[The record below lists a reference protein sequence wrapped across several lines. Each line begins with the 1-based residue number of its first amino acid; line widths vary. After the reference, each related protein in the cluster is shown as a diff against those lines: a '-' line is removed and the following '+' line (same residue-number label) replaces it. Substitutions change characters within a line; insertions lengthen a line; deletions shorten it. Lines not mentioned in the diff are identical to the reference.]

1 MAEIEFSALSR
12 SCLKRRNPDA
22 DALQRQITAYQSE
35 RNAAGVTIDWRFS
48 THDARTKLH
57 RFYPCLSN
65 IDRVPEVIPCCNS
78 MQCPSKRK
86 SANTVDAGQQTPS
99 AKVWVTFLNAA
110 TGHYPGAEGAK
121 LTTMIDIEIPHIAR
135 ELHLAGEQVK
145 ATVGLLDDGAT
156 VPFIARYRKEHT
168 SSLDEVAITSIRD
181 RLSQLRE
188 LRDRR
193 EAILASLE
201 KRGLLSQE
209 LRKAILSAQSMA
221 VLEDTYLPH
230 RPKRRTRAAVARERG
245 LEPLALRLWGQGDFD
260 VATAAD
266 EYVNPQAGVDNAKE
280 ALSGARDIIAEW
292 VSEDSTARRRIRE
305 LFWSQGIISATV
317 TAGTVPAGKDAAAAK
332 YRDYFD
338 WREPIASA
346 PSHRILAML
355 RGEKESLLSVHIAPP
370 VSSATAILERLFVRA
385 ETEAAQ
391 QIGLAIRDRYKPLLE
406 SALETEVRKA
416 ARVRAEDTAI
426 GVFADNMRELLLAPA
441 LGQQNTLA
449 LDPGFRSGCKLVCLD
464 RQGHLLHHDT
474 VYPLLGERGEQES
487 ARKILLLCRQYHI
500 EVIAVGNGTAGR
512 ETQAFL
518 RTLGLD
524 PQIAVVMVNESGA
537 SVYSASEAARTEFPD
552 QDITVR
558 GAVSIGRRLMDPLAE
573 LVKID
578 PKSIGVGQYQHDV
591 DQKALKQRLDDVVV
605 SCVNQVGVE
614 LNTASRELLSYV
626 SGLGP
631 RLANAIVE
639 YRNRNGPFTSRY
651 ALQKVPRLGPRAFE
665 QAAGFLRIRAG
676 VQPLDASAVHPES
689 YPVVEA
695 IARDLGR
702 PLDELLGDAA
712 IGGQIDPSRYVSDQ
726 IGLPTLND
734 IVAELARP
742 GRDPRQEFEPFD
754 FAAGVHR
761 IEDLTVGMKLPG
773 VITNVTG
780 FGAFVD
786 VGVHQDGLVHISQLA
801 EGFVSNPSDVV
812 KVQQRVWVTVL
823 EVDLE
828 RKRIALSLK

>member
-1 MAEIEFSALSR
+1 MR
-12 SCLKRRNPDA
+12 
-22 DALQRQITAYQSE
+22 
-35 RNAAGVTIDWRFS
+35 
-48 THDARTKLH
+48 
-57 RFYPCLSN
+57 
-65 IDRVPEVIPCCNS
+65 
-78 MQCPSKRK
+78 
-86 SANTVDAGQQTPS
+86 SANIVDAGQRTPS
-99 AKVWVTFLNAA
+99 AKVWVTFLNEA
-110 TGHYPGAEGAK
+110 TGHYPSAEGAK

-135 ELHLAGEQVK
+135 ELDLAGEQVE

-168 SSLDEVAITSIRD
+168 GSLDEVAITSIRD

-201 KRGLLSQE
+201 KRGLLSEE
-209 LRKAILSAQSMA
+209 LRKAVLSAESMA
-221 VLEDTYLPH
+221 VLEDAYLPY
-230 RPKRRTRAAVARERG
+230 RPKRRTRAAIARERG
-245 LEPLALRLWGQGDFD
+245 LESLALRLWGQGDFD
-260 VATAAD
+260 VAIAVD
-266 EYVNPQAGVDNAKE
+266 EYVNPQTGVDNVKE

-292 VSEDSTARRRIRE
+292 VNEDSTARRDIRE
-305 LFWSQGIISATV
+305 LFWSQGAISATV
-317 TAGTVPAGKDAAAAK
+317 TSGKDAEAAK

-338 WREPIASA
+338 WQEPIASA

-370 VSSATAILERLFVRA
+370 VSSATAILERIFVRA

-406 SALETEVRKA
+406 SAMETEIRKA

-441 LGQQNTLA
+441 LGQKNILA

-474 VYPLLGERGEQES
+474 VYPLLGERGEEES
-487 ARKILLLCRQYHI
+487 ARKILLLCSQYRI
-500 EVIAVGNGTAGR
+500 EAIAVGNGTAGR

-518 RTLGLD
+518 RTLELD

-639 YRNRNGPFTSRY
+639 YRNRNGPFTSRD
-651 ALQKVPRLGPRAFE
+651 ALKKVPRLGPKAFE
-665 QAAGFLRIRAG
+665 QAAGFLRIREGA
-676 VQPLDASAVHPES
+676 QPLDASAVHPES

-734 IVAELARP
+734 IVEELARP

>member
-1 MAEIEFSALSR
+1 
-12 SCLKRRNPDA
+12 
-22 DALQRQITAYQSE
+22 
-35 RNAAGVTIDWRFS
+35 
-48 THDARTKLH
+48 
-57 RFYPCLSN
+57 
-65 IDRVPEVIPCCNS
+65 
-78 MQCPSKRK
+78 
-86 SANTVDAGQQTPS
+86 
-99 AKVWVTFLNAA
+99 
-110 TGHYPGAEGAK
+110 
-121 LTTMIDIEIPHIAR
+121 MIDIAIPQITRELQLAR
-135 ELHLAGEQVK
+135 EQVE

-156 VPFIARYRKEHT
+156 VPFIARYRKEIT
-168 SSLDEVAITSIRD
+168 GSLDEVAITSIRD
-181 RLSQLRE
+181 RLAQLRE

-193 EAILASLE
+193 EAILASLG
-201 KRGLLSQE
+201 KRGLLNEE
-209 LRKAILSAQSMA
+209 LRKAVLSAETMA
-221 VLEDTYLPH
+221 VLEDTYLPY
-230 RPKRRTRAAVARERG
+230 RPKRRTRAAIARERG

-260 VATAAD
+260 VTRAAG
-266 EYVNPQAGVDNAKE
+266 EYINLPAGVESVEE
-280 ALSGARDIIAEW
+280 ALSGARDIIAER
-292 VSEDSTARRRIRE
+292 VSEWPTARREIRK
-305 LFWSQGIISATV
+305 LFWSEGTISATV
-317 TAGTVPAGKDAAAAK
+317 ASGKDAAATK
-332 YRDYFD
+332 YQDYFA
-338 WREPIASA
+338 WQEPLDSA

-355 RGEKESLLSVHIAPP
+355 RGEKEALLSVRIAPP
-370 VSSATAILERLFVRA
+370 VSAATAILERIFVRG

-391 QIGLAIRDRYKPLLE
+391 QIRLAIRGRYRPLLE
-406 SALETEVRKA
+406 SPMETEVRKA

-426 GVFADNMRELLLAPA
+426 RVFADNLRELLLAPA
-441 LGQQNTLA
+441 LGQKNTLA

-474 VYPLLGERGEQES
+474 VYPLLGERGEAE
-487 ARKILLLCRQYHI
+487 AAGKILLLCRQYHI
-500 EVIAVGNGTAGR
+500 EAIAVGNGTGGR
-512 ETQAFL
+512 ETEAFL
-518 RTLGLD
+518 RTLELD

-537 SVYSASEAARTEFPD
+537 SVYSASASARVEFPD

-573 LVKID
+573 LVRID

-591 DQKALKQRLDDVVV
+591 DQKALKKRLDDVVV

-614 LNTASRELLSYV
+614 LNTASPELLSYV

-639 YRNRNGPFTSRY
+639 YRNRNGSFASRDS
-651 ALQKVPRLGPRAFE
+651 LKKVPRLGPKAFE

-676 VQPLDASAVHPES
+676 AQPLDASAVHPES

-702 PLDELLGDAA
+702 PLEQVLGDAA
-712 IGGQIDPSRYVSDQ
+712 IGGQIDPSRYVGDQ

-734 IVAELARP
+734 IIEELARP

-801 EGFVSNPSDVV
+801 EGFVRTPSDIV

-823 EVDLE
+823 EVDLQ

>member
-1 MAEIEFSALSR
+1 M
-12 SCLKRRNPDA
+12 
-22 DALQRQITAYQSE
+22 
-35 RNAAGVTIDWRFS
+35 
-48 THDARTKLH
+48 
-57 RFYPCLSN
+57 
-65 IDRVPEVIPCCNS
+65 
-78 MQCPSKRK
+78 
-86 SANTVDAGQQTPS
+86 
-99 AKVWVTFLNAA
+99 
-110 TGHYPGAEGAK
+110 
-121 LTTMIDIEIPHIAR
+121 TTMIDIEIPQIAR
-135 ELHLAGEQVK
+135 ELHLAGEQVE

-168 SSLDEVAITSIRD
+168 GSLDEVAITSIRD

-201 KRGLLSQE
+201 KRGLLSEE
-209 LRKAILSAQSMA
+209 LRKAVLCAESMA
-221 VLEDTYLPH
+221 VLEDAYLPY
-230 RPKRRTRAAVARERG
+230 RPKRRTRAALARERG
-245 LEPLALRLWGQGDFD
+245 LESLALRLWGQGDFD
-260 VATAAD
+260 VAIAAD
-266 EYVNPQAGVDNAKE
+266 EDVNPQAGVDNVKE
-280 ALSGARDIIAEW
+280 ALNGARDIIAEW
-292 VSEDSTARRRIRE
+292 VSEDSTARRDIRE
-305 LFWSQGIISATV
+305 LFWSQGAISATV
-317 TAGTVPAGKDAAAAK
+317 TAGKDAEAAK

-338 WREPIASA
+338 WQEPIASA

-370 VSSATAILERLFVRA
+370 VSSATAILERIFVRA

-406 SALETEVRKA
+406 SAMETEIRKA

-441 LGQQNTLA
+441 LGQKNILA

-487 ARKILLLCRQYHI
+487 ARKILLLCRQYRI
-500 EVIAVGNGTAGR
+500 EAIAVGNGTARR

-518 RTLGLD
+518 RTLELD

-639 YRNRNGPFTSRY
+639 YRNRNGPFTSRA
-651 ALQKVPRLGPRAFE
+651 ALKKVPRLGPKAFE
-665 QAAGFLRIRAG
+665 QAAGFLRIREG
-676 VQPLDASAVHPES
+676 VQPLDASAVHPSPTQWWKQSPETWAVLWTNCWATLLS
-689 YPVVEA
+689 ADRLIPVA
-695 IARDLGR
+695 
-702 PLDELLGDAA
+702 
-712 IGGQIDPSRYVSDQ
+712 
-726 IGLPTLND
+726 T
-734 IVAELARP
+734 
-742 GRDPRQEFEPFD
+742 
-754 FAAGVHR
+754 
-761 IEDLTVGMKLPG
+761 
-773 VITNVTG
+773 
-780 FGAFVD
+780 
-786 VGVHQDGLVHISQLA
+786 
-801 EGFVSNPSDVV
+801 
-812 KVQQRVWVTVL
+812 
-823 EVDLE
+823 
-828 RKRIALSLK
+828 

>member
-1 MAEIEFSALSR
+1 M
-12 SCLKRRNPDA
+12 K
-22 DALQRQITAYQSE
+22 
-35 RNAAGVTIDWRFS
+35 
-48 THDARTKLH
+48 
-57 RFYPCLSN
+57 
-65 IDRVPEVIPCCNS
+65 
-78 MQCPSKRK
+78 
-86 SANTVDAGQQTPS
+86 
-99 AKVWVTFLNAA
+99 
-110 TGHYPGAEGAK
+110 
-121 LTTMIDIEIPHIAR
+121 TMIDIAIPQITRELQLAR
-135 ELHLAGEQVK
+135 EQVE
-145 ATVGLLDDGAT
+145 ATVGLLDGGAT
-156 VPFIARYRKEHT
+156 VPFIARYRKEIT
-168 SSLDEVAITSIRD
+168 GSLDEVEITSIRD
-181 RLSQLRE
+181 RLAQLRE

-201 KRGLLSQE
+201 KRGLLSEE
-209 LRKAILSAQSMA
+209 LQKAVLSAETMT

-230 RPKRRTRAAVARERG
+230 RPKRRTRAAIARERG

-260 VATAAD
+260 ITRAAD
-266 EYVNPQAGVDNAKE
+266 EYINLPAGVESVKE

-292 VSEDSTARRRIRE
+292 ISEDPTARREIRK
-305 LFWSQGIISATV
+305 LFWSQGTISATV
-317 TAGTVPAGKDAAAAK
+317 ASGKDAEAAK
-332 YRDYFD
+332 YRDYFA
-338 WREPIASA
+338 WQESLASV

-355 RGEKESLLSVHIAPP
+355 RGEKETLLSVRIAPP
-370 VSSATAILERLFVRA
+370 ASVATAILERIFVRG

-391 QIGLAIRDRYKPLLE
+391 QIRLAIQERYRPLLE
-406 SALETEVRKA
+406 SPMETEVRKA
-416 ARVRAEDTAI
+416 AKIRAEDTAI
-426 GVFADNMRELLLAPA
+426 RVFADNLRELLLAPA
-441 LGQQNTLA
+441 LGQKYTLA

-474 VYPLLGERGEQES
+474 VYPLLGERGESE
-487 ARKILLLCRQYHI
+487 AAGKILLLCRQYHI
-500 EVIAVGNGTAGR
+500 ETIAVGNGTGGR
-512 ETQAFL
+512 ETEAFL
-518 RTLGLD
+518 RTLELD

-537 SVYSASEAARTEFPD
+537 SVYSASASARSEFPD

-573 LVKID
+573 LVRID

-591 DQKALKQRLDDVVV
+591 DQKALKERLDDVVV

-614 LNTASRELLSYV
+614 LNTASPELLSYV

-639 YRNRNGPFTSRY
+639 YRNLNGPFASRNS
-651 ALQKVPRLGPRAFE
+651 LKKVPRLGPKAFE

-676 VQPLDASAVHPES
+676 AQPLDASAVHPES
-689 YPVVEA
+689 YPVVQA

-702 PLDELLGDAA
+702 PLEQVLGDAA
-712 IGGQIDPSRYVSDQ
+712 IGGQIDPSRYVGDQ

-734 IVAELARP
+734 IIEELARP

-754 FAAGVHR
+754 FAAGVNQ

-801 EGFVSNPSDVV
+801 EGFVRNPLDIV

-823 EVDLE
+823 EVDLQ
-828 RKRIALSLK
+828 RKRIALSMK